1 MKRLMQK
8 TLATGL
14 LASMLMGT
22 SSLMAQQQDRPN
34 FDPEQMR
41 ARMMERYRER
51 LEVKD
56 DAEWKLVS
64 ERIEKVMTARRESGG
79 GFGGMGMMGGPRR
92 QGGDQP
98 QAPQGQQAQQGQQGQ
113 RRFGPAQLPEA
124 EALQKAIE
132 AKASNEE
139 IKAKLASLREARK
152 TKEAAVEKAQDDLRK
167 LVNVRQEAELV
178 LMGVLK

>member
-14 LASMLMGT
+14 LASMLMG
-22 SSLMAQQQDRPN
+22 SASLMAQQQDRPN

-98 QAPQGQQAQQGQQGQ
+98 QAPQGQQAQQGQ

-139 IKAKLASLREARK
+139 IKTKLASLREARK
-152 TKEAAVEKAQDDLRK
+152 VKEAAVEKAQEDLRK